1 MKYSAQKMYS
11 AGLMFSLI
19 LAADSLHA
27 AKGKKEGATLSEI
40 KNFCSRVVTDI
51 SLKPN
56 PSEVRGTIQVPLD
69 YSHPRRSPMIKLRY
83 RLIAGGESD
92 FYKSSKPIAFVING
106 GPGYES
112 SHYRTYGFREGVA
125 EQPGERDSLSS
136 LLKNFRVVLV
146 DQRGTQGLSERL
158 KMDQVRGDYHLVA
171 KFFGSDVVARDMA
184 KVIKGIIKPGEDYII
199 VGQSYGG
206 RILSQLITGPWMA
219 TLPQPKGIVFSS
231 SMMPHYPVGDDS
243 MKERAIKQR
252 ELNLQLL
259 KAVPDIK
266 NKIGALKNHFKK
278 LGLDPELVHHL
289 FSMLGKG
296 LDGEWEG
303 ALAKKVEELIEQSK
317 EQVLGFLEKEM
328 NHPEPLNYILSSVEL
343 TPGTTDRKAARHLL
357 EVVPFEPWMIS
368 ENKAVLL
375 ESQVPEFF
383 VDLMNRVDADI
394 PKPTPIPDLAELN
407 KAMNRVPTLF
417 TFADQD
423 AYVPPELMVLAKKKY
438 PPTLRVS
445 YMMLPGGHRAIM
457 SEPGVEAL
465 LKWRDAGQENP

>member
-1 MKYSAQKMYS
+1 
-11 AGLMFSLI
+11 LCL
-19 LAADSLHA
+19 L
-27 AKGKKEGATLSEI
+27 KEISGFPKTELS
-40 KNFCSRVVTDI
+40 FFLY
-51 SLKPN
+51 LKPLEN
-56 PSEVRGTIQVPLD
+56 NAFE
-69 YSHPRRSPMIKLRY
+69 
-83 RLIAGGESD
+83 RLISIFEPFDFTACIFFFLCSAVSLSIIYFSIILNSD
-92 FYKSSKPIAFVING
+92 FSKSSKPIAFVING

-112 SHYRTYGFREGVA
+112 SHYRTYGFRDGVE

-328 NHPEPLNYILSSVEL
+328 NHPRFKGNN
-343 TPGTTDRKAARHLL
+343 
-357 EVVPFEPWMIS
+357 F
-368 ENKAVLL
+368 
-375 ESQVPEFF
+375 
-383 VDLMNRVDADI
+383 
-394 PKPTPIPDLAELN
+394 
-407 KAMNRVPTLF
+407 
-417 TFADQD
+417 
-423 AYVPPELMVLAKKKY
+423 
-438 PPTLRVS
+438 
-445 YMMLPGGHRAIM
+445 
-457 SEPGVEAL
+457 
-465 LKWRDAGQENP
+465 